1 MASHALIYLVA
12 FALPGVFGFFS
23 FSIYTR
29 ILSPEEYA
37 LYSVGTSVSFLI
49 CNVAY
54 GWIRFS
60 VGRYQADSPATNFL
74 PFVLVCYL
82 VVTALLIPII
92 GVSSALI
99 QSLSINA
106 ILAVSALTMGQA
118 LFDISQEIRR
128 ARHQSVS
135 FAKATIGRSLLSFS
149 FAVSGAF
156 YFFSGAG
163 LVFGIALG
171 FTVMALLFLFQN
183 RSLLLK
189 HTLAPSEIKRF
200 LAYGMPLT
208 LSGLMFSGNATA
220 ARAMVAAL
228 LGAAAAGQ
236 FGAALDVTTQ
246 LAGIIAASV
255 SAIVGPVAIR
265 AYREKGAAVARQRL
279 SDGVELFLG
288 ALAPATVGVI
298 ILAHSFGDIIAGPQF
313 EQAVQ
318 VLLPL
323 LAVSRAVDAFSQFY
337 LHLGFQILERPLL
350 QVACGAVTLIVNVVL
365 AAVLLP
371 IYGIQGAVYGLLV
384 GDIVGCVISFLL
396 LRSIFPMPIP
406 VQAIVRVGL
415 CTSLMAAVCAP
426 LAFALTGQ
434 PVLSLIVV
442 PIIGIL
448 IYGAAAYA
456 LDVAKLRTQMPD
468 LKMPQVGNGLL

>member
-99 QSLSINA
+99 QSLSMHA

-118 LFDISQEIRR
+118 LFDICQEIRR

-171 FTVMALLFLFQN
+171 FMVMALVFLFQN

-189 HTLAPSEIKRF
+189 HTLAASEIKRF

-255 SAIVGPVAIR
+255 SAIVGPIAIR

-279 SDGVELFLG
+279 SDGVELFLA

-350 QVACGAVTLIVNVVL
+350 QVACGAATLIVNVVL
-365 AAVLLP
+365 AAALLP
-371 IYGIQGAVYGLLV
+371 VYGIQGAVYGLLV

-426 LAFALTGQ
+426 LAFALTAQ
-434 PVLSLIVV
+434 PVLSLVVV
-442 PIIGIL
+442 PITGIL